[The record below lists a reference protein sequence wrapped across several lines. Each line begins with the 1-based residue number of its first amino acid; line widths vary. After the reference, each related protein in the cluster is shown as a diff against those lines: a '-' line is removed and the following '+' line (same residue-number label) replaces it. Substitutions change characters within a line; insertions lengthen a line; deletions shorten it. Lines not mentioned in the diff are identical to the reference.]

1 MHLPIQRS
9 FLLLLTIVTLLAA
22 GLACNLP
29 MRNPSDVTATPIPVS
44 EAAVGEL
51 STQVASAAA
60 TAASGGP
67 IVLEFT
73 EEQLTSAA
81 VLELQSAGEMG
92 VRDVQVYLRDGVIR
106 ITGTVNQSGFDLPL
120 SIALLVTVDAQGLPH
135 SQVMEAKV
143 GPLSLPQTIV
153 DQFTSGFDQLLAA
166 RFTQEAGAVAI
177 ESITIADGK
186 MTIVAYQR

>member
-1 MHLPIQRS
+1 MNLPIKRT
-9 FLLLLTIVTLLAA
+9 FLLVLTALTLLVA

-29 MRNPSDVTATPIPVS
+29 VRGQSAPTETPIPVS
-44 EAAVGEL
+44 GAAVEDL

-81 VLELQSAGEMG
+81 ALELATAGETG
-92 VRDVQVYLRDGVIR
+92 VRDVQVYLQDGVIR
-106 ITGTVNQSGFDLPL
+106 ITGTVNQSGLDLPL
-120 SIALLVTVDAQGLPH
+120 SMTLSVTVDALGLPH
-135 SQVMEAKV
+135 SEVMEATI
-143 GPLSLPQTIV
+143 GPFSLPQSII
-153 DQFTSGFDQLLAA
+153 DQFTVNFDQLLTA
-166 RFTQEAGAVAI
+166 RFAEEAGAVAI
-177 ESITIADGK
+177 DSISIADGI